1 MKPMLRFFTLLSL
14 AFGGPLSFAGL
25 YGQTLDSART
35 SQLDALFREYDR
47 TDRPGLAVGIVQQ
60 GALVYSKSFGMAN
73 LETRTVFTP
82 ETVSDIGSVAK
93 QITCMAIVLL
103 EQQGKL
109 SFDDDIHAF
118 FPGLPDFGTPITIRH
133 LVHHTSGLREIYAM
147 LELGGWIGGD
157 GIR

>member
-1 MKPMLRFFTLLSL
+1 MKTMLRLLTLMSL
-14 AFGGPLSFAGL
+14 VFGGPVFCVDLH
-25 YGQTLDSART
+25 GQTLDSARV

-60 GALVYSKSFGMAN
+60 GVLTYSKSFGMAN

-109 SFDDDIHAF
+109 SFDDDIRAF
-118 FPGLPDFGTPITIRH
+118 FPVSRISAPPSPSATWFTTP
-133 LVHHTSGLREIYAM
+133 VG
-147 LELGGWIGGD
+147 
-157 GIR
+157 